1 MKMRKQSILCLML
14 TCMLLL
20 CCNCSYGKSK
30 RKFKS
35 SPVVEN
41 TMTIQVGDSVNH
53 LLGDSISKIIFE
65 ADTVRMYSLSVKP
78 HVDSTKVVLMQ
89 TDSAITP
96 NFHGCYISHDYGILA
111 QSAVTPML
119 LILSDRDSYLSD
131 AIRLKSP
138 FIPSVA
144 LTFKKEN
151 ASIDIIFS
159 FTGGQ
164 MYVFMTDEKKLY
176 FKYAYERLVMQYFQ
190 SFLHDDRINQLLNL

>member
-41 TMTIQVGDSVNH
+41 TMTIQADDSVKH

-65 ADTVRMYSLSVKP
+65 ADTVKLFSLSIKP
-78 HVDSTKVVLMQ
+78 HADSTKIASVQ
-89 TDSAITP
+89 TDSTTTP
-96 NFHGCYISHDYGILA
+96 NFHGCYISHDYGVLA

-119 LILSDRDSYLSD
+119 FILSDRDNYLPD
-131 AIRLKSP
+131 GIRLKSP
-138 FIPSVA
+138 FIPSAA
-144 LTFKKEN
+144 LTFKKEDTCV
-151 ASIDIIFS
+151 DIIFS

-164 MYVFMTDEKKLY
+164 MYIFMADENKLY
-176 FKYAYERLVMQYFQ
+176 FKYAYERLVMKYFQ
-190 SFLHDDRINQLLNL
+190 SFLQDKRISQFLNL